1 MDKLIAYSGGVC
13 SGSCGNVDEGVVAW
27 LFATFGVLFLLMII
41 LAMLVLAFWVWM
53 LVDASKRD
61 EESYKKIGSGE
72 KVLWIVILI
81 LSLLFQMTLVGS
93 LIYFFL
99 IYQKGKALELAKNKK

>member
-1 MDKLIAYSGGVC
+1 MDRLIAYSEGVC
-13 SGSCGNVDEGVVAW
+13 SGSCGSVDEGVVAW
-27 LFATFGVLFLLMII
+27 LFATFGVLFLVMII

-61 EESYKKIGSGE
+61 EESYKKIGNGE
-72 KVLWIVILI
+72 KVIWIVILI

-99 IYQKGKALELAKNKK
+99 IYQKGKEPLAQKNKK